1 MEILAVL
8 LGIAVLVGSLVGF
21 ISLFTNGDKEARLK
35 HLENESTRIKARLAL
50 LEQNLSDNA
59 NVSAAV
65 STTMQLEV
73 EDVGVTVAEEAIEE
87 VVSSAADTI
96 DDASIDV
103 SSSNQESTVYVN
115 AIQNDVENIPKA
127 NVLEKA
133 FSLAKDWLF
142 GGNTLVRSGIVILF
156 IGISFLIKYVAEHS
170 TVPIELRLTGI
181 ALFGIALLATGWRLR
196 SQRAEYA
203 WALQG
208 GGVGML
214 YLTIFAAMKLYHLIP
229 ANIAFV
235 LLILVA
241 FLSAA
246 IAVLQS
252 ALPLAIL
259 GFAGGFLAPIF
270 TATGQGSHVSLF
282 SYYLVLNLAI
292 AFIAY
297 YKSWRSLNVL
307 GFAFTFVIGTLWGA
321 KSYSPEYFSSTEPF
335 LIIHFLLFTLIAL
348 LFARRQATKASDY
361 VDATLVFGTPLVA
374 FSLQYALLRDSH
386 FGLAYSALALAI
398 FYMLLAWWVLTRK
411 RDSMQFLGECF
422 LALGAGFATLT
433 LPLALDGRWTSAA
446 WAVEGVALLWVGL
459 KQNRTFP
466 ALSGLALQLLGAAAF
481 AYGWGLTGYTEVMQQ
496 NMFLGVAFIALAGW
510 ACGALI
516 NHYRPSQFVWLTN
529 ILAIWGWLWWISAGL
544 TAIDDLLSSKLF
556 AHMALA
562 FIAISSVL
570 LPMLAKRLQWFTL
583 AKLSVLLLPA
593 MTLAT
598 LYEVFEAH
606 PFANY
611 GALTWFIAFAA
622 YITLLMRQHIIV
634 GWQYRAPLLWIAA
647 IIGGMEWQ
655 YQLQQFIPNNSVW
668 YDIGWAVIPMLLIAG
683 VSYWQFSAK
692 NSVFDK
698 HQARTWAWLASLP
711 LMLFVIAWFM
721 LMSLNSDGNAAP
733 LPYLP
738 LLNPLDIA
746 LLGALLLSLIWQ
758 RYISL
763 YIYPLNKVKPILA
776 GVMAFA
782 LLNGILLRSLH
793 HWAGTPFNW
802 SSIFDYP
809 LVQMAFTFM
818 WAITA
823 FILMLLAHKK
833 ARRILWIVGAALM
846 GLVVAKIFLLDL
858 AQHGTVERIAS
869 FIGAGLMLL
878 VMGYFAPLPPASV
891 YAESKET
898 V

>member
-1 MEILAVL
+1 
-8 LGIAVLVGSLVGF
+8 
-21 ISLFTNGDKEARLK
+21 
-35 HLENESTRIKARLAL
+35 
-50 LEQNLSDNA
+50 
-59 NVSAAV
+59 
-65 STTMQLEV
+65 
-73 EDVGVTVAEEAIEE
+73 
-87 VVSSAADTI
+87 
-96 DDASIDV
+96 
-103 SSSNQESTVYVN
+103 
-115 AIQNDVENIPKA
+115 
-127 NVLEKA
+127 
-133 FSLAKDWLF
+133 
-142 GGNTLVRSGIVILF
+142 
-156 IGISFLIKYVAEHS
+156 
-170 TVPIELRLTGI
+170 
-181 ALFGIALLATGWRLR
+181 
-196 SQRAEYA
+196 
-203 WALQG
+203 
-208 GGVGML
+208 
-214 YLTIFAAMKLYHLIP
+214 
-229 ANIAFV
+229 
-235 LLILVA
+235 
-241 FLSAA
+241 
-246 IAVLQS
+246 
-252 ALPLAIL
+252 
-259 GFAGGFLAPIF
+259 
-270 TATGQGSHVSLF
+270 
-282 SYYLVLNLAI
+282 
-292 AFIAY
+292 
-297 YKSWRSLNVL
+297 
-307 GFAFTFVIGTLWGA
+307 
-321 KSYSPEYFSSTEPF
+321 
-335 LIIHFLLFTLIAL
+335 
-348 LFARRQATKASDY
+348 
-361 VDATLVFGTPLVA
+361 
-374 FSLQYALLRDSH
+374 
-386 FGLAYSALALAI
+386 
-398 FYMLLAWWVLTRK
+398 
-411 RDSMQFLGECF
+411 
-422 LALGAGFATLT
+422 
-433 LPLALDGRWTSAA
+433 
-446 WAVEGVALLWVGL
+446 
-459 KQNRTFP
+459 
-466 ALSGLALQLLGAAAF
+466 
-481 AYGWGLTGYTEVMQQ
+481 MQQ

-570 LPMLAKRLQWFTL
+570 LPMLAKRLQWPNL

-611 GALTWFIAFAA
+611 GALTWFIALAA
-622 YITLLMRQHIIV
+622 YIALLIRQYIIA

-655 YQLQQFIPNNSVW
+655 YQLQQFVPSNSIW
-668 YDIGWAVIPMLLIAG
+668 HDIGWAVIPMLLIAG

-878 VMGYFAPLPPASV
+878 VMGYFAPLPPANQQTETK
-891 YAESKET
+891 ESL
-898 V
+898 